1 MTMTMDNR
9 IGDDTQNP
17 SKLNEEIIETK
28 LSGVGPVKVDTG
40 IIDVDIHPLPAPGKL
55 DPYLPKK
62 WRDYTEKF
70 GVRTT
75 HGLTHISEFPQMFGG
90 AMRADAWPEEG
101 MPGSDLALLQSQHL
115 DPYNVQ
121 LGTLQCLSPGGKT
134 LAPANQ
140 ALNQELGAALSSAVN
155 DWQLHDFVVSDPR
168 LRLAMACTWEAP
180 DLAVKEID
188 RIGSDPG
195 VVSILGLSK
204 TSEPIGSRK
213 YWPIYEAAIRHDLP
227 LQIHLSQGGGNPNTG
242 TGWTSYHTEY
252 HTGMV
257 QSFQNQIIS
266 LILGGTFDRFPE
278 LRVLFV
284 EGNVAH
290 FAPLIERLDYHW
302 ETLRAEVPDLKRKP
316 SEYIRD
322 HIWLSTQP
330 MDEPD
335 NPQHLFEMIEEY
347 CAENILYASD
357 YPHFDFDSPDSS
369 FPASMPAEMKQ
380 NILLNNGKRLF
391 KLD

>member
-1 MTMTMDNR
+1 MTITTTYDP
-9 IGDDTQNP
+9 ITDTQ
-17 SKLNEEIIETK
+17 S
-28 LSGVGPVKVDTG
+28 SGVDPVKVTTG

-55 DPYLPKK
+55 DPYLSEK
-62 WRDYTEKF
+62 WKSYMERF

-75 HGLTHISEFPQMFGG
+75 HGLSHVSEYPQMFGN
-90 AMRADAWPEEG
+90 AMRGDSWPEEG
-101 MPGSDLALLQSQHL
+101 MPGSDLKLLQEQHL
-115 DPYNVQ
+115 DKYNVE

-134 LAPANQ
+134 LSPANQ
-140 ALNQELGAALSSAVN
+140 ALNQDLGAALCTAVN
-155 DWQLHDFVVSDPR
+155 DWQLHDMVAADPR
-168 LRLAMACTWEAP
+168 LRLAMASMWEAP
-180 DLAVKEID
+180 DLAAQEIY
-188 RIGSDPG
+188 RIGEDNG
-195 VVSILGLSK
+195 VVSVLGLAK
-204 TSEPIGSRK
+204 TLEPLGSRK
-213 YWPIYEAAIRHDLP
+213 YWPIFQAAVDVDLP
-227 LQIHLSQGGGNPNTG
+227 LQIHLSQGGGHPNTG

-257 QSFQNQIIS
+257 QSFQNQIVS
-266 LILGGTFDRFPE
+266 LILSGTFDRYPD

-302 ETLRAEVPDLKRKP
+302 EIMRDEVPDLKRKP

-330 MDEPD
+330 LDEPD

-369 FPASMPAEMKQ
+369 FPASMPQQMKED
-380 NILLNNGKRLF
+380 ILLNNGKRFF

>member
-1 MTMTMDNR
+1 MTLTLDPQ
-9 IGDDTQNP
+9 TT
-17 SKLNEEIIETK
+17 TK
-28 LSGVGPVKVDTG
+28 PSGVDPVKVTTG

-55 DPYLPKK
+55 DPYLSTK
-62 WRDYTEKF
+62 WKEYMERF

-75 HGLTHISEFPQMFGG
+75 HGLAHVSEYPQMFGN
-90 AMRADAWPEEG
+90 AMRGDTWPEEG
-101 MPGSDLALLQSQHL
+101 MPGSDLKLLQEQHL
-115 DPYNVQ
+115 DKYNIE

-134 LAPANQ
+134 LSPANQ
-140 ALNQELGAALSSAVN
+140 ALNQDLGAALCTAVN
-155 DWQLHDFVVSDPR
+155 DWQLHDMVAADPR
-168 LRLAMACTWEAP
+168 LRLAMASMWESP
-180 DLAVKEID
+180 DLAAQEIY
-188 RIGSDPG
+188 RIGEDPG
-195 VVSILGLSK
+195 VVSVLGLAKSL
-204 TSEPIGSRK
+204 EPLGSRK
-213 YWPIYEAAIRHDLP
+213 YWPIFQAAVDVDLP
-227 LQIHLSQGGGNPNTG
+227 LQIHLSQGGGHPNTG

-257 QSFQNQIIS
+257 QSFQNQLVS
-266 LILGGTFDRFPE
+266 LILSGTFDRYPD

-290 FAPLIERLDYHW
+290 FAPLIQRLDYQW
-302 ETLRAEVPDLKRKP
+302 EIMKDEVPDLKRKP

-322 HIWLSTQP
+322 HVWLSTQP

-369 FPASMPAEMKQ
+369 FPASMPAQMKQ
-380 NILLNNGKRLF
+380 DILLNNGKRFF